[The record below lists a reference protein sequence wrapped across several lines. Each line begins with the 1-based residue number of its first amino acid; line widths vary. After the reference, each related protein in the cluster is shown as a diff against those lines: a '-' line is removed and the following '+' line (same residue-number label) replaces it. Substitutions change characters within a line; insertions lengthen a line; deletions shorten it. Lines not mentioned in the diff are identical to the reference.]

1 MKIGLADSI
10 SGKIFLVHHQSYL
23 FGNQTTIEVSG
34 DLKVWLDTDNYIL
47 TVNEKKILLCDT
59 EWLND
64 NITEATQKLICTALG
79 RLESYQSG
87 LNWQN
92 TGIPFFKISEEH
104 IQLMHNSANHWLVSC
119 SSNDRVQICDSLYT
133 NLTPVIK
140 NCLKALYKSKV
151 EKSQKLSVTI
161 VPVQKQSDGYNCRLY
176 AIAFATDVLN
186 GLSPV
191 GSCFDVNQMRS
202 HLLQCLETEEL
213 TVFPKTPK
221 RVRATN
227 TAFKVLKIYI
237 PKD

>member
-1 MKIGLADSI
+1 
-10 SGKIFLVHHQSYL
+10 
-23 FGNQTTIEVSG
+23 
-34 DLKVWLDTDNYIL
+34 
-47 TVNEKKILLCDT
+47 
-59 EWLND
+59 
-64 NITEATQKLICTALG
+64 
-79 RLESYQSG
+79 
-87 LNWQN
+87 
-92 TGIPFFKISEEH
+92 
-104 IQLMHNSANHWLVSC
+104 MHNSANHWLVSC
-119 SSNDRVQICDSLYT
+119 SSNDWVQICDSLYT

-151 EKSQKLSVTI
+151 EKNQKLSVTI
-161 VPVQKQSDGYNCRLY
+161 VPVQKQSDGCNCRLY

-191 GSCFDVNQMRS
+191 GSCFDVNLMRS

-221 RVRATN
+221 LIRATN